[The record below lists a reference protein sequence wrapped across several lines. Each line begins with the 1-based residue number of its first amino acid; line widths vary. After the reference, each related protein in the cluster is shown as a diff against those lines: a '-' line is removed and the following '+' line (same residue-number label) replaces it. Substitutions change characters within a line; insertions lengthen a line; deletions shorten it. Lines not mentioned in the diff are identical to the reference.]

1 MSAVDHAYLG
11 GVSSDQLAA
20 LVFEL
25 ASQLHVER
33 TRRMALETV
42 LARQGLVDPA
52 ALDADP
58 GLATHSTAA
67 LDQSL
72 RRLMRIV
79 AAQGD
84 PTGPLRDEHL

>member
-1 MSAVDHAYLG
+1 MSAADHAYLG
-11 GVSSDQLAA
+11 DVSPDQLAA

-33 TRRMALETV
+33 TRRMALETL
-42 LARQGLVDPA
+42 LARQGIIDPA
-52 ALDADP
+52 ALEGAP
-58 GLATHSTAA
+58 ELAAQSTDA

-72 RRLMRIV
+72 RRLFRIV

-84 PTGPLRDEHL
+84 PTGPLRAEHL